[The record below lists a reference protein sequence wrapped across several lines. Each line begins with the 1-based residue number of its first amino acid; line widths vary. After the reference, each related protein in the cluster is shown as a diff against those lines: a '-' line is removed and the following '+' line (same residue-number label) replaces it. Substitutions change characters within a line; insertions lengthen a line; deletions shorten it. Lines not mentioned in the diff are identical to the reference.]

1 MWGLEAKDWV
11 IVAAT
16 IVGPVLAVQAQKW
29 VERAREATNRRALI
43 FTTLM
48 ATRQSRIS
56 MEHVRALNSI
66 DLAFYG
72 RRVLGVTVRR
82 RVHQAVLDAWHDY
95 YDHLCVPDER
105 RPKNDAELRDWTGR
119 GDELFTNLLERLA
132 TATNFKF
139 DRKQLKAGSYS
150 PEAHGAV
157 ELEQQAV
164 RRLALDVMSGQ
175 KALPMEVKAWPV
187 DAAAAERQRNTQAE
201 LVQRQTE
208 LVQNQR
214 EMMGDFKQILERLTD
229 RTVGPSTAAAAPA
242 EPRTAEQTR
251 EAG

>member
-11 IVAAT
+11 MVGAT

-29 VERAREATNRRALI
+29 VERAREATNRRALV

-72 RRVLGVTVRR
+72 RRVLGVTMRR

-95 YDHLCVPDER
+95 YEHLCVPDER
-105 RPKNDAELRDWTGR
+105 RPKNDAEFRDWTGR

-175 KALPMEVKAWPV
+175 KALAMEVKAWPV
-187 DAAAAERQRNTQAE
+187 DAAATEQQRNTQA
-201 LVQRQTE
+201 E

-229 RTVGPSTAAAAPA
+229 RAVGPRTAAAAPA
-242 EPRTAEQTR
+242 EPRTAEPAR

>member
-11 IVAAT
+11 MVGAT
-16 IVGPVLAVQAQKW
+16 IAGPILAVQAQKW
-29 VERAREATNRRALI
+29 VERAREATNRRALV

-82 RVHQAVLDAWHDY
+82 KVHQAVLDAWHDY
-95 YDHLCVPDER
+95 YEHLCVPEER
-105 RPKNDAELRDWTGR
+105 RPKNDAEFRDWNGR

-164 RRLALDVMSGQ
+164 RRLALSVLSGE
-175 KALPMEVKAWPV
+175 KTLPMEVRAWPV
-187 DAAAAERQRNTQAE
+187 DAAAAQQQRDA
-201 LVQRQTE
+201 QTE

-214 EMMGDFKQILERLTD
+214 EMMADFKQILERLTEHA
-229 RTVGPSTAAAAPA
+229 VGAREEAVLQG
-242 EPRTAEQTR
+242 EPRR
-251 EAG
+251 

>member
-11 IVAAT
+11 MVGAT
-16 IVGPVLAVQAQKW
+16 IAGPILAVQAQKW
-29 VERAREATNRRALI
+29 VERAREATNRRALV

-82 RVHQAVLDAWHDY
+82 KVHQAVLDAWHDY
-95 YDHLCVPDER
+95 YEHLCVPEER
-105 RPKNDAELRDWTGR
+105 RPKNDAEFRDWNGR

-164 RRLALDVMSGQ
+164 RRLALSVLSGE
-175 KALPMEVKAWPV
+175 KTLPMEVRAWPV
-187 DAAAAERQRNTQAE
+187 DAAAAQQQRDA
-201 LVQRQTE
+201 QTE

-214 EMMGDFKQILERLTD
+214 ETMANFKQILERLTEHV
-229 RTVGPSTAAAAPA
+229 VGAREEAVLQG
-242 EPRTAEQTR
+242 EPRR
-251 EAG
+251 